1 MIKHNYRVNRADS
14 SEDSNLLKMLVI
26 DVRILQII
34 QILQVIL
41 HDVMNEWKLEK
52 RQLISSITTI
62 WTQDD

>member
-1 MIKHNYRVNRADS
+1 MIKLNYRVNRADS

-62 WTQDD
+62 

>member
-14 SEDSNLLKMLVI
+14 SEDSNLLKMLVT

>member
-26 DVRILQII
+26 DVKILQII

-62 WTQDD
+62 

>member
-1 MIKHNYRVNRADS
+1 MIKLNYRVNRADS

>member
-41 HDVMNEWKLEK
+41 YDVMNEWKLEK

-62 WTQDD
+62 